1 MKNIGNS
8 NFRNAQFP
16 CVNPQLGKIP
26 ALKLLSKLLL
36 LSKIDVNGDD
46 KEMLLR
52 YGLPIKV

>member
-16 CVNPQLGKIP
+16 CVNPKLGKIP

-36 LSKIDVNGDD
+36 LSKIDV
-46 KEMLLR
+46 MVM
-52 YGLPIKV
+52 IKKCCWGMVYQ